1 MGPRKQGL
9 NRSTGKAAQ
18 GGANKNKQPKSLKNK
33 LRDVQ
38 RLLKKSD
45 LPATVRVIQ
54 ERMLEVLKE
63 TIKDKAKEDKE
74 KIIIQRCKKVKFFEK
89 RKLFRKYKTCLR
101 ELKECSENEERN
113 ALRKELEEIKLQ
125 WNYVIHFPQD
135 VKYISLFPAT
145 SYTNVEVLQK
155 QEQILKDISEK
166 IAIGQFEDASET
178 IGQMGKGFKQT
189 TAGKPKSMEGK
200 TKQVE
205 QERKEESEDET
216 PPKVNLDD
224 DFFIDTSPSTEPPTF
239 EEESRKKKK
248 KTNKT
253 RKRSQFKFEK
263 K

>member
-9 NRSTGKAAQ
+9 NRSAGKAAQ

-45 LPATVRVIQ
+45 LPATVRVVQ

-113 ALRKELEEIKLQ
+113 ALWKELEEIKLQ
-125 WNYVIHFPQD
+125 WNYIIHFPQD

-166 IAIGQFEDASET
+166 IAIGELEDASET

-189 TAGKPKSMEGK
+189 KAEKPKSMEGN

-205 QERKEESEDET
+205 QERKD
-216 PPKVNLDD
+216 
-224 DFFIDTSPSTEPPTF
+224 EPPRF